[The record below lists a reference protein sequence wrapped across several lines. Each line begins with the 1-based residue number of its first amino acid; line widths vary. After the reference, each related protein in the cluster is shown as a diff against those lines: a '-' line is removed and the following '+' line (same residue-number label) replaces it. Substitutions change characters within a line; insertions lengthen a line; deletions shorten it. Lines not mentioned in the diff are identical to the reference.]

1 MLRPGATGLGLSA
14 CAHAACWTGRA
25 LKLDPLSLELLRL
38 RWILSQPPINR
49 KQARS
54 LLCPLPYETLP
65 SFVERREESRHTRV
79 QSVHWDWLG
88 L

>member
-1 MLRPGATGLGLSA
+1 MEGGRVEAGSSLSRVVEIEV
-14 CAHAACWTGRA
+14 G
-25 LKLDPLSLELLRL
+25 PLSK
-38 RWILSQPPINR
+38 SHPPINR
-49 KQARS
+49 KQTRS

-65 SFVERREESRHTRV
+65 SFVERREESRHTSV